1 VRRIWAWDTF
11 RDSKFLEEAEMSNT
25 IYKLCLVRGFT
36 EAYYQL
42 TDKQKKELWDGLDKV
57 LKPLGVEMC
66 GPYYDCRWSNDKYA
80 SWFIMK
86 YPDVQAAI
94 ADTHGVEK
102 IQLFRYMIS
111 ETILGIEA
119 TQEST
124 VVR

>member
-1 VRRIWAWDTF
+1 MSDVQVHFPVEEYDM
-11 RDSKFLEEAEMSNT
+11 SKP

-36 EAYYQL
+36 EAYYL
-42 TDKQKKELWDGLDKV
+42 LAESKKKELWDGLDKV

-80 SWFIMK
+80 TWFIMK
-86 YPDVQAAI
+86 YPNIEAAI

-102 IQLFRYMIS
+102 IQLFRYMTS

-119 TQEST
+119 TEESP
-124 VVR
+124 VVP

>member
-1 VRRIWAWDTF
+1 MKEDQMA
-11 RDSKFLEEAEMSNT
+11 KP

-42 TDKQKKELWDGLDKV
+42 TKDQKKELWDGLDKV
-57 LKPLGVEMC
+57 LKPLAVEMV
-66 GPYYDCRWSNDKYA
+66 GPYYDCRWSNDKYG

-86 YPDVQAAI
+86 YPNIEAAI

-102 IQLFRYMIS
+102 IQLFRYMVS

-119 TQEST
+119 TEESAVT
-124 VVR
+124 P